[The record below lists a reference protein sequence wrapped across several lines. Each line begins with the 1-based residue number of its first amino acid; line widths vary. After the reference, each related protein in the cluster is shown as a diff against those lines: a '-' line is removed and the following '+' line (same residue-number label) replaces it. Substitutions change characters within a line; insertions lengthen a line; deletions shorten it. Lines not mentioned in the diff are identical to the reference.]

1 MVLRWLQMAV
11 FIPVIPGVGSFQT
24 LLVCLQERHKR
35 RDPDSLPAAESS
47 LKLSTAQ
54 RLTVQ
59 PAPQLPADGYMRRA
73 RALEVAAASW
83 FGQSGHGA
91 GRTGGERPR

>member
-1 MVLRWLQMAV
+1 MSPSFNGDKSSGGTQEKVAIFNVTATAV
-11 FIPVIPGVGSFQT
+11 EKSEGRDQSKADQSGPKT
-24 LLVCLQERHKR
+24 LN
-35 RDPDSLPAAESS
+35 
-47 LKLSTAQ
+47 TAQ